1 MLLALLVFYKGDI
14 IIIFVVNNNTSNH
27 QYQKHAKSKL
37 PYLKMG
43 FAHRIYN
50 FKTSALTEENCLDFY
65 AQILRFTV
73 FCTTLHLIR
82 ICIALHQPFCL
93 YFLLIFHIAC
103 MKLVVSSAF
112 LAVIWSNNQS
122 KAEHHVLC
130 FTVSNKGTAQAAWTH
145 KKLSDGFVSVFLSL
159 LCTV

>member
-1 MLLALLVFYKGDI
+1 M
-14 IIIFVVNNNTSNH
+14 VNNNTSNH
-27 QYQKHAKSKL
+27 QYQKHTKSKL
-37 PYLKMG
+37 SYLKMG

-73 FCTTLHLIR
+73 FCTTLRLIR
-82 ICIALHQPFCL
+82 ICIAVHQPFCL

-103 MKLVVSSAF
+103 MKLVVTSAF
-112 LAVIWSNNQS
+112 LAVILSNNQS
-122 KAEHHVLC
+122 KAERHVLC

-145 KKLSDGFVSVFLSL
+145 KKPSKWWVCFCLSL
-159 LCTV
+159 SFVYSIALGVISMYI